1 MEKSAGVFGLT
12 HNLKKWAKTP
22 RVAQLLAVMSGYIIM
37 FDDYANCLVCGATMR
52 PVLDMLMVS
61 REKLAF
67 IVDSTA
73 APIAALIPISSW
85 AGFEI
90 NQINT
95 QLQIIIANN
104 NGNVP
109 EGLDGNA
116 FALYLESIPY
126 RFYPI
131 LMIIFMLALIASQRE
146 FGPMLT
152 AERRVR
158 VYERTDGGDGAFKNG
173 QELQDVNQ
181 PEADTPAFA
190 INMFVPLFVLI
201 SLLLWVLVQTG
212 LQGAGA
218 GANFSE
224 IFKNADAYSALLFST
239 MGASIIAL
247 LFYMFQ
253 FKQDGKIVPP
263 PVKTLV
269 ANANPCKGKGDVES
283 TPVDFASPKP
293 LLSPSQSIA
302 AWLHGVNALFPAII
316 VLTLAWAV
324 GDVMTDI
331 GTARVFS
338 DAITSGSLDPYYLPT
353 ISFILSMLLAICL
366 GSSWAV
372 MIIMYALVLVP
383 AWESTQD
390 ATLFAAVI
398 GSILS
403 GATAGDHMSYIS
415 DTTVL
420 SAMATQTDLT
430 KHVVTQAPY
439 ALTVALAATLCGFL
453 PVGIGSY
460 SAGVGILVGGIVCI
474 ILIALLGVPVI
485 CSSGRFDP
493 FVELYMRFFTSESLE
508 QLKKDTVQYFETGSV
523 QHLSSG
529 SISKDE
535 NDEDLPS
542 GQPSLH
548 LHEL

>member
-1 MEKSAGVFGLT
+1 
-12 HNLKKWAKTP
+12 
-22 RVAQLLAVMSGYIIM
+22 
-37 FDDYANCLVCGATMR
+37 
-52 PVLDMLMVS
+52 
-61 REKLAF
+61 
-67 IVDSTA
+67 
-73 APIAALIPISSW
+73 
-85 AGFEI
+85 
-90 NQINT
+90 
-95 QLQIIIANN
+95 
-104 NGNVP
+104 
-109 EGLDGNA
+109 
-116 FALYLESIPY
+116 
-126 RFYPI
+126 
-131 LMIIFMLALIASQRE
+131 
-146 FGPMLT
+146 
-152 AERRVR
+152 
-158 VYERTDGGDGAFKNG
+158 
-173 QELQDVNQ
+173 
-181 PEADTPAFA
+181 
-190 INMFVPLFVLI
+190 
-201 SLLLWVLVQTG
+201 
-212 LQGAGA
+212 
-218 GANFSE
+218 
-224 IFKNADAYSALLFST
+224 
-239 MGASIIAL
+239 MGASIITL

-263 PVKTLV
+263 PVKALV
-269 ANANPCKGKGDVES
+269 ANVNPCKGSKKDTVNKADVES
-283 TPVDFASPKP
+283 AESTAVDFTSEETAAGPKP
-293 LLSPSQSIA
+293 LLSPSQSID